1 MNSKACYKRRSSNRA
16 RDPHATAMG
25 LVCKARNIILAG
37 AAGLTIISA
46 PTLLFGEENPVAPD
60 GTALAAH
67 QGTLRIVED
76 NTVVSN
82 MVITG
87 DVIIEADNVTLK
99 NVTVLSMNDLSAV
112 HVMDG
117 ADNFTLT
124 DSTIDGQGRTHSAV
138 DGYGTFLRN
147 DIKGA
152 ENGINVTGPALIQD
166 NYIHGLRNKGSPHYD
181 GIQVDGGRDV
191 RIINNTIINENTQ
204 TSAVMLDNYFRG
216 LSNVTVE
223 NNRLYGGGYVLY
235 VDASFE
241 GGPVDNASIRIINNG
256 VGGAYYGDFAF
267 TQSKPIAYGNVPL
280 KAAPEKGQ

>member
-1 MNSKACYKRRSSNRA
+1 MNSRACYKRRSSNRA
-16 RDPHATAMG
+16 QDPRATATG
-25 LVCKARNIILAG
+25 LVCKARNIMLAG

-46 PTLLFGEENPVAPD
+46 PTLLFAGANPAVPD
-60 GTALAAH
+60 GTALTTH

-82 MVITG
+82 MIITG
-87 DVIIEADNVTLK
+87 DVVISADNVTLK
-99 NVTVLSMNDLSAV
+99 NVTVLSMDDFSAV
-112 HVMDG
+112 HVLDG

-204 TSAVMLDNYFRG
+204 TSAVMLDNYFTG

-235 VDASFE
+235 VDASFK

-267 TQSKPIAYGNVPL
+267 TQSKPIAYGNFTL
-280 KAAPEKGQ
+280 NAAPEKGK